1 MPSEAPLHG
10 TQTEKPQ
17 HYMYL
22 KEFRTQQ
29 CPLFVQH
36 KCTQHRPF
44 TCFHWHFLNQRRR
57 RPVKKR
63 DGSFNYSPDIYC
75 AKYDESTGVCPD
87 GDDCP
92 FLHRTAG
99 DTERRYHL
107 RYYKTGTCVYE
118 TDSRGNCVK
127 NGPHCAFAHGAS
139 DLRPPVYDKNEG
151 QGIELLEK
159 ASDPSLLT
167 TTSSSIEKD
176 KMPAED
182 PRWND
187 TNYVLANYKTEQC
200 KRPPRLCRQ
209 GYACPQYHNVRDR
222 RRSPKLMKYRS
233 TPCPNVK
240 HGDEWGD
247 PTQCENGD
255 SCVYC
260 HTRTEQQF
268 HPEIY
273 KSTKCNDMVQTGS
286 CPRGAFCAFAH
297 VEHEMTSQREVISTT
312 ENSLAA
318 FVTNALP
325 DSINTDLQPHSN
337 SYSEKVSQEQNGKSH
352 GIKLP
357 DPIGK
362 ERANS
367 NSSNYLS
374 LSLGPLDVYNKGRS
388 SSVSSSISSD
398 FGSGHSYHKAPGSE
412 REDANVKLKQQLQ
425 AIENDPLLDNTEKA
439 RRKEA
444 LILQHTRGT
453 TGLGVGPCTLYS
465 PVSQAPSGCLAPS
478 LSTMSPLAPAFY
490 PPANTV
496 ESVVGNA
503 LGDLNMDDFDI
514 TSIDRELDRERDND
528 SNSVSSTLS
537 TSFSASGVFSSSG
550 PIGIPPSTL
559 QQRGSIS
566 SLSQSPPSPFGSLP
580 HSTLAFQLQRDSLHD
595 QSSSPLLGHSV
606 LSKYHGGHSFND
618 GSTMSPRSGGQQ
630 SPLYPHLSQQGV
642 NSSTNN
648 GSSSEIQRLRDDLI
662 ATRNKLSE
670 WEGVYTQAKC
680 ACEAWRKEAEESL
693 KRAKHAEEERLQAV
707 KQRDEALSQLQRI
720 RQEKGP
726 IFLHGLQGKQELE
739 ALSVEQL
746 QKLKLQLQLDLNALD
761 QLMVRKLQRGSS
773 VPVSSS

>member
-57 RPVKKR
+57 RPIKKR
-63 DGSFNYSPDIYC
+63 DGTFNYSPDIYC
-75 AKYDESTGVCPD
+75 TKYDESSGTCPD

-118 TDSRGNCVK
+118 TDSRGNCAK
-127 NGPHCAFAHGAS
+127 NGPHCAFAHGAN
-139 DLRPPVYDKNEG
+139 DLRPPVYDKNEI

-159 ASDPSLLT
+159 APDPTAFSLSPTSD
-167 TTSSSIEKD
+167 KD
-176 KMPAED
+176 KMSAED
-182 PRWND
+182 PKWND

-209 GYACPQYHNVRDR
+209 GYACPHYHNVRDR
-222 RRSPKLMKYRS
+222 RRSPKLFKYRS

-240 HGDEWGD
+240 HGDEWSD

-297 VEHEMTSQREVISTT
+297 VEHEMTSQRDVISTT

-318 FVTNALP
+318 FVTSALPNTASHLP
-325 DSINTDLQPHSN
+325 DSHSQ
-337 SYSEKVSQEQNGKSH
+337 SDAHIDKEQNGKAHNSMN
-352 GIKLP
+352 KLP

-362 ERANS
+362 ERAS
-367 NSSNYLS
+367 SSSNF
-374 LSLGPLDVYNKGRS
+374 LSLGQSSIDAYNKGRS
-388 SSVSSSISSD
+388 GSVSSSISSD

-412 REDANVKLKQQLQ
+412 REDSNVKLRQQLQ
-425 AIENDPLLDNTEKA
+425 AIENDPMLENAEKA

-444 LILQHTRGT
+444 LILQHSMGSS
-453 TGLGVGPCTLYS
+453 GLGVCSRPLYS
-465 PVSQAPSGCLAPS
+465 PVGQPPPQGLG
-478 LSTMSPLAPAFY
+478 LGMSTMSPHAPAFY
-490 PPANTV
+490 PPGNTV
-496 ESVVGNA
+496 ESVVGKA
-503 LGDLNMDDFDI
+503 LDDLTMEDFDI

-528 SNSVSSTLS
+528 TNSVSSSLSAGLS
-537 TSFSASGVFSSSG
+537 TSGAFPTSG
-550 PIGIPPSTL
+550 PIGIPPGTL

-580 HSTLAFQLQRDSLHD
+580 HTSLPLQLHREPSHD

-606 LSKYHGGHSFND
+606 LGKYHSGHGYGD
-618 GSTMSPRSGGQQ
+618 GNTMSPRSGGPQ
-630 SPLYPHLSQQGV
+630 SPLFPHFTQHPPPNASV
-642 NSSTNN
+642 NN
-648 GSSSEIQRLRDDLI
+648 GSLGEMQRLREELT
-662 ATRNKLSE
+662 ATRGKLAE
-670 WEGVYTQAKC
+670 WEGVYNQAKC
-680 ACEAWRKEAEESL
+680 ACEAWRREAEESV
-693 KRAKHAEEERLQAV
+693 KRSKAAEDERLQAV
-707 KQRDEALSQLQRI
+707 KQRDEALSQVQRL
-720 RQEKGP
+720 RQDTGFNP
-726 IFLHGLQGKQELE
+726 FLHCLSTRQELE
-739 ALSVEQL
+739 TLP
-746 QKLKLQLQLDLNALD
+746 LD
-761 QLMVRKLQRGSS
+761 QLQQLRNKLQTDLSTLDQTRSAAEI
-773 VPVSSS
+773 VSLE